1 MGNYL
6 DNVDTFISFL
16 VNYVYGSAIAIAF
29 LVLMIIIITIRQGQ
43 SMELIKQLLLE
54 NKKMKEIMKEV
65 SENGRLNE

>member
-43 SMELIKQLLLE
+43 SMELTKQLLIE